1 MNAKATVAAIAIKI
15 VMVNAEAKRGEKVFN
30 AYMLSSIR
38 FNCCCCCCCCCWL
51 GSAVL
56 FLLFCCQV
64 SRMGVIASSRYGC
77 TIRTQ
82 NKGVKFFFKFFFVGC
97 GRVGVGAWVWV
108 GRCGRVGVGRQ
119 VGARGCGS
127 AGGGGGMG
135 AAGWGWAG
143 AGCGRLDWD
152 CRCRMGAN
160 RLVPLHQP
168 EFGLPAR
175 V

>member
-1 MNAKATVAAIAIKI
+1 MNAKATLATMAASI
-15 VMVNAEAKRGEKVFN
+15 VMLNAEVKRGEKVFN

-38 FNCCCCCCCCCWL
+38 FNCCCCCWL

-56 FLLFCCQV
+56 FLLFCCQA
-64 SRMGVIASSRYGC
+64 SRMGVIASSRYAC

-82 NKGVKFFFKFFFVGC
+82 NKGVKIFLSFFFVGC
-97 GRVGVGAWVWV
+97 GRVGVGRV
-108 GRCGRVGVGRQ
+108 GVGRVGVGRVG
-119 VGARGCGS
+119 VGAWVWVRGCGRV
-127 AGGGGGMG
+127 GRQVG

-143 AGCGRLDWD
+143 AGWGGLDWD

-168 EFGLPAR
+168 EFGLAAR